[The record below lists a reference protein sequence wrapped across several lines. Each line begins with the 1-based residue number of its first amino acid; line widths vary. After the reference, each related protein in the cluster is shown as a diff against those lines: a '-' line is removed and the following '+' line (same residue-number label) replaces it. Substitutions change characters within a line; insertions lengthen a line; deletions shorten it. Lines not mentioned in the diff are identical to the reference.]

1 MSEEDVMNYLD
12 DEVNFQKLDRLINRY
27 NTLQDEIS
35 KLIQKTE
42 LTAEEKQTLDEKRER
57 YNKTNVE
64 LREVWKEILNLYS
77 E

>member
-35 KLIQKTE
+35 ELIQKTE

>member
-1 MSEEDVMNYLD
+1 MSEEDAMNYLD